1 MPRTCTVAALALGP
15 AQSAI
20 VTPDAWHG
28 RASPVDPARLA
39 GAHAGARILLD
50 VTDAPFL
57 LLMEPA
63 LRRLTAHRRSAAPRA
78 DAEIRGKLR
87 AFLAMLHGGEDGDAL
102 FFSGELE
109 IAGDTSVVLALRNA
123 LDDAELDLTEE
134 LVAEVGRAGPLLRGA
149 ARTIARQS
157 GLTLTRQGPW
167 HDGTGL
173 SRRHPRRPARRGR
186 GEAATVYCG
195 FADETPTPPRE
206 PELLA

>member
-1 MPRTCTVAALALGP
+1 MPAPLPPLPLAPLNLPLSRLMRGMAARHPSIL
-15 AQSAI
+15 
-20 VTPDAWHG
+20 
-28 RASPVDPARLA
+28 RRL

-157 GLTLTRQGPW
+157 GLTLSRQE
-167 HDGTGL
+167 
-173 SRRHPRRPARRGR
+173 S
-186 GEAATVYCG
+186 
-195 FADETPTPPRE
+195 
-206 PELLA
+206 LA